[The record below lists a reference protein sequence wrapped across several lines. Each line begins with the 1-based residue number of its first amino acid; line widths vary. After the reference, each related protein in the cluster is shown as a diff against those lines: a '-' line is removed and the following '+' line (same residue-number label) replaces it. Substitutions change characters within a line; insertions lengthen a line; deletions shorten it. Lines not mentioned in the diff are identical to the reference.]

1 MPKFSSI
8 FFFLLFLFFN
18 SIALGQS
25 GGNGSE
31 GSPYLI
37 STVNDFKWIADVVNT
52 GTLTDTSSFFK
63 QTQDID
69 FLSENDL
76 TPIGGGSSSLSF
88 SGVYDGN
95 GHSLLNITMNGATD
109 KFGIF
114 GVVNNGIIKNLKVD
128 NANISVQLN
137 SYNGAGILIGALYS
151 NSTIYNVENVTIE
164 SSTISSTNSNNGY
177 VGGLIGRTS
186 GSKIINTNVDAEVNA
201 ILNNSGNGAN
211 IGGFIGRIDN
221 SVFIKHSSSSGTVNT
236 NGWRSGGF
244 LGSGSGSS
252 TTIEECFS
260 TSDVIGGASGQGG
273 FVGNFYQG
281 TIKNCYSIGDISI
294 YPDLITTSDWV
305 GSFFGF
311 GQSSPNYENNYGIG
325 SLPTNGYGFGG
336 YSNVVNGDDN
346 FFDTTTTGTTTAL
359 RPFYSGTLNATLNGV
374 TTSEMKTKSTFTDE
388 GWDFIN
394 VWDMHSSVNNGYP
407 FLINT
412 VPNPI
417 VKISSA
423 QTSISSTAPVDIT
436 FTITESINDFDLSD
450 ISLSGNGSIG
460 SVLTQVSS
468 TTYMV
473 AYTAPADQ
481 TGTVTITVNDSTFTG
496 GPDGLNNYGDS
507 LVLSYDTTSPEV
519 DTFTSSDINLNSS
532 EEANLAVTLTQ
543 SSTTFLQSDIILE
556 SSGATTGSLSVFTAV
571 NSKTYSLLY
580 TPPSNFSG
588 TVTLTIPVNSFENTD
603 SPTKSNTQTSTLVL
617 NIDTIAPEI
626 STLSHTHSDLVVR
639 DANTVP
645 FSITFTEPMAVSPKI
660 SIGGLVSN
668 EAMTVDR
675 KIILMNENG
684 WISSTGSFN
693 TNGNPKLRN
702 DVLTFSYIEPQY
714 IYKEFNILP
723 NSSTVSSSF
732 QYSRGGHLND
742 TGKVILKFYNGSNHL
757 SSDDYDSGTLTG
769 NDTNKYHDF
778 ELVVPDNANKIRVE
792 LHQIS
797 EGENW
802 ANHYGFKFKNFDIS
816 GVENSSYNSLIW
828 TYDWNVPA
836 GNDGIVSATVSATDL
851 FGNYYEGTDSLSFT
865 IDNVSPTITLTEND
879 ADDILLVGE
888 STLFT
893 ASVNETV
900 SGVPTMTI
908 ETLVGTTNDVL
919 TASGADWTYSYTAPS
934 NYSGVV
940 SFTVSLLDVAG
951 NISTATKTLTVDS
964 VTASLTL
971 ISSPNAN
978 GKYTDDDNNP
988 ANSDTISITL
998 TFSEDVVVSSGSY
1011 PYLTL
1016 NTLPSQNAF
1025 YSGGSGTQTLTF
1037 SYKVMD
1043 GGETTDLGVTNIVLP
1058 TGSFIK
1064 DVAGN
1069 SADLSLGALNAS
1081 SGNLSDT
1088 KDIVIRAK
1096 DPTLTTLTAV
1106 TNNSTTNF
1114 GATDGNT
1121 VTYNFFSDIDLLSS
1135 SVSMTFDSFAS
1146 QPTLTQSNSGN
1157 TYTLSF
1163 TVDANTPEGPLQF
1176 NLFAT
1181 DTHSSTLVP
1190 EENRTADYNQ
1200 SAFNQIL
1207 IIDRTAPVITSTAL
1221 TTPEN
1226 SITGPTVVANE
1237 AIFSFSL
1244 VGGVDQALF
1253 TINPTTGVLSFV
1265 NAPDFEAPADSNA
1278 DNIYDLEVKVTDIV
1292 GLTATQ
1298 TIAVTVTD
1306 LSDTFGVDIRATEVQ
1321 TTEEGGTSVVSVAL
1335 FTQPTASVTLNF
1347 NSSDTTEGI
1356 PSLNQMIFTTD
1367 NWNIDQTL
1375 NMTGQDDQ
1383 DIDGDV
1389 AYSLLVSS
1397 VSSSDTN
1404 YNSLTGISF
1413 GFVNVDNEIDT
1424 DGDGF
1429 FDYQDAFPIDPLEW
1443 LDTDSDGIGNNA
1455 DLDDDGDGFSDIT
1468 EITCG
1473 SNSLDITD
1481 IPLDSDSDGVLDCED
1496 EDDDNDGI
1504 IDSIDNCQFTPN
1516 INQIDTDSDGK
1527 GDVCDSDDDNDGYL
1541 DENDAFPLDATEW
1554 LDTDADGIGNNADT
1568 DDDGDGQLDTDEIT
1582 CGSDPLLA
1590 SSISLDTDGD
1600 TIPDCVDADDDNDGV
1615 LDTEDAFPLDG
1626 TEWLD
1631 TDKDG
1636 TGNNAD
1642 TDDDN
1647 DGFTDLDE
1655 LACDSDPLDKF
1666 SKPAD
1671 QDQDGLP
1678 DCVDA
1683 DRDGDGVDNTQDI
1696 FPDNAD
1702 EWLDSDEDGLGDNFD
1717 LDDDNDGCLDTTD
1730 VFPFDSNECSDADN
1744 DGIGDNEDPDDNNDG
1759 FEDNKLFSSGAL
1771 TPGSSGLE
1779 STWKVINIERYP
1791 NARVTIYNK
1800 NAQEVFSALGY
1811 KNDWRG
1817 TYKDSGDLLPA
1828 GSYYYIVDPN
1838 NGEKALT
1845 GWLFITY

>member
-1 MPKFSSI
+1 MLRYSFNLPLL
-8 FFFLLFLFFN
+8 FFFFFT
-18 SIALGQS
+18 SIVFGQTVPVAPS
-25 GGNGSE
+25 GDGSE
-31 GSPYLI
+31 ETPYLI
-37 STVNDFKWIADVVNT
+37 STVDEFKWIAVVVNT
-52 GTLTDTSSFFK
+52 GTLTNTSSFFK

-69 FLSENDL
+69 FSSENDL
-76 TPIGGGSSSLSF
+76 TPIGRGSSSF

-95 GHSLLNITMNGATD
+95 GHSLLNVTMNGTTD
-109 KFGIF
+109 EFGIF
-114 GVVNNGIIKNLKVD
+114 GRVSNGIIKNLKVD

-137 SYNGAGILIGALYS
+137 SYKGAGILIGALYS

-164 SSTISSTNSNNGY
+164 SSTISSTNSNNGF

-186 GSKIINTNVDAEVNA
+186 DSKIINTNVDAEVNA
-201 ILNNSGNGAN
+201 ILNNSANVAN

-273 FVGNFYQG
+273 FVGHFYQG

-294 YPDLITTSDWV
+294 YPDLSTSSDWV

-325 SLPTNGYGFGG
+325 SLPTRGYGFGG

-359 RPFYSGTLNATLNGV
+359 RPFYSGTLNTTLNGV

-394 VWDMHSSVNNGYP
+394 VWDIHSSVNNGYP

-412 VPNPI
+412 ISNPI

-423 QTSISSTAPVDIT
+423 QTTINSTAPVNIN

-507 LVLSYDTTSPEV
+507 LVLFYDTTSPEV

-556 SSGATTGSLSVFTAV
+556 SSGATKGYLSVFTAV
-571 NSKTYSLLY
+571 NSMTYSLLY

-588 TVTLTIPVNSFENTD
+588 TVTLTIPANSFENTD
-603 SPTKSNTQTSTLVL
+603 SPAKANTQTSTLAL

-645 FSITFTEPMAVSPKI
+645 FSVTFTEPMAISPKI
-660 SIGGLVSN
+660 SIGSLVTN
-668 EAMTVDR
+668 ATMT
-675 KIILMNENG
+675 
-684 WISSTGSFN
+684 ISPST
-693 TNGNPKLRN
+693 
-702 DVLTFSYIEPQY
+702 
-714 IYKEFNILP
+714 
-723 NSSTVSSSF
+723 NSQTW
-732 QYSRGGHLND
+732 N
-742 TGKVILKFYNGSNHL
+742 YN
-757 SSDDYDSGTLTG
+757 
-769 NDTNKYHDF
+769 
-778 ELVVPDNANKIRVE
+778 
-792 LHQIS
+792 
-797 EGENW
+797 
-802 ANHYGFKFKNFDIS
+802 
-816 GVENSSYNSLIW
+816 
-828 TYDWNVPA
+828 WNVPS

-851 FGNYYEGTDSLSFT
+851 FGNIYTGTNSLSFT

-879 ADDILLVGE
+879 ADNILLVSE

-908 ETLVGTTNDVL
+908 ETTVGTTNDVL
-919 TASGADWTYSYTAPS
+919 TAAGADWTYSYTAPS

-978 GKYTDDDNNP
+978 GKYTDNDNNP
-988 ANSDTISITL
+988 ASSDTISITL
-998 TFSEDVVVSSGSY
+998 TFSEEVAVSSSTY

-1037 SYKVMD
+1037 SYMVMD
-1043 GGETTDLGVTNIVLP
+1043 GGETADLGVTNIVLP
-1058 TGSFIK
+1058 TGVFIK
-1064 DVAGN
+1064 DLAGN
-1069 SADLSLGALNAS
+1069 PADLSLGTLNAS

-1088 KDIVIRAK
+1088 KDIEIRAK
-1096 DPTLTTLTAV
+1096 DPTLTTLTAI

-1121 VTYNFFSDIDLLSS
+1121 VTYNFTSDIDLLSS
-1135 SVSMTFDSFAS
+1135 SVSMTFDSFTS

-1163 TVDANTPEGPLQF
+1163 NVDANTPEGALQF

-1190 EENRTADYNQ
+1190 EENRTANYTQ
-1200 SAFNQIL
+1200 SAFNQTI
-1207 IIDRTAPVITSTAL
+1207 IIDRTAPVITSTSL

-1237 AIFSFSL
+1237 AVFNFSL
-1244 VGGVDQALF
+1244 TGGVDQSLF

-1278 DNIYDLEVKVTDIV
+1278 DNIYNLEVRVTDIV

-1306 LSDTFGVDIRATEVQ
+1306 VSDTFGVDLRATEVQ
-1321 TTEEGGTSVVSVAL
+1321 TTEVGGSSLVSVAL
-1335 FTQPTASVTLNF
+1335 FTQPTAEVTLNF
-1347 NSSDTTEGI
+1347 SSSDSTEGI
-1356 PSLNQMIFTTD
+1356 PSLNQMVFTTD

-1375 NMTGQDDQ
+1375 NMIGQDDQ

-1389 AYSLLVSS
+1389 AYNLLVSS
-1397 VSSSDTN
+1397 VSSSDAN
-1404 YNSLTGISF
+1404 YNSLTGISL

-1429 FDYQDAFPIDPLEW
+1429 FDYQDAFPTDPLEW
-1443 LDTDSDGIGNNA
+1443 LDTDSDGIGNNE
-1455 DLDDDGDGFSDIT
+1455 DLDDDGDGFSDVT
-1468 EITCG
+1468 EITCS
-1473 SNSLDITD
+1473 SNSLDATE
-1481 IPLDSDSDGVLDCED
+1481 IPLDSDDDGVLDCQD

-1504 IDSIDNCQFTPN
+1504 MDSTDNCQFTPN
-1516 INQIDTDSDGK
+1516 IDQIDTDGDGK
-1527 GDVCDSDDDNDGYL
+1527 GDVCDSDDDNDGFE

-1554 LDTDADGIGNNADT
+1554 LDTDSDGTGNNADT
-1568 DDDGDGQLDTDEIT
+1568 DDDNDGQTDEHET
-1582 CGSDPLLA
+1582 ACGSDPLDA
-1590 SSISLDTDGD
+1590 NETSADADADGL
-1600 TIPDCVDADDDNDGV
+1600 PNCVDEDDDNDGV
-1615 LDTEDAFPLDG
+1615 NDENDVFPLDAN
-1626 TEWLD
+1626 EWSD
-1631 TDKDG
+1631 TDLDG
-1636 TGNNAD
+1636 IGNNTD

-1655 LACDSDPLDKF
+1655 LACDSDPLNEF
-1666 SKPAD
+1666 SNPSD
-1671 QDQDGLP
+1671 LDQDGLP

-1683 DRDGDGVDNTQDI
+1683 DRDGDGYENAQDV

-1702 EWLDSDEDGLGDNFD
+1702 EWSDADSDGLGDNFD
-1717 LDDDNDGCLDTTD
+1717 VDDDNDGCLDTTD
-1730 VFPFDSNECSDADN
+1730 VFPFDPNECFDADN

-1759 FEDNKLFSSGAL
+1759 FEDDKLFSSGVL
-1771 TPGSSGLE
+1771 TPGSGGLE
-1779 STWKVINIERYP
+1779 ETWKIINIERYP
-1791 NARVTIYNK
+1791 NARVTVYNK
-1800 NAQEVFSALGY
+1800 NGQEVFSALDY

-1817 TYKDSGDLLPA
+1817 TYKNSGDLLPA

-1845 GWLFITY
+1845 GWLYITY